1 MVTNQL
7 VKKGLGVSVTEEEPE
22 WIGPVLTKKEAS
34 DPKLLSGL
42 AQAMTTGES
51 PISFQGVTLSNGAIS
66 DSQFRL
72 ASQLQ
77 KRRHYASGPKTY
89 PLTIG
94 NLITKNQKNELF
106 QPIQLEFPPRRPI
119 PIPRGMYCDVAKQSD
134 KSSASKRSVPQK
146 SSLTLRSVEQIFL
159 FLGQLIRT
167 ELGLNDGILK
177 DLRDLDGN
185 PTKGVS
191 SYFFKVEP
199 RVPLNGEFHGTIYTV
214 AADPSGADASSQV
227 LTNLLALQSS
237 AKSLPAPNVIAIAP

>member
-1 MVTNQL
+1 
-7 VKKGLGVSVTEEEPE
+7 
-22 WIGPVLTKKEAS
+22 
-34 DPKLLSGL
+34 
-42 AQAMTTGES
+42 
-51 PISFQGVTLSNGAIS
+51 
-66 DSQFRL
+66 
-72 ASQLQ
+72 
-77 KRRHYASGPKTY
+77 
-89 PLTIG
+89 
-94 NLITKNQKNELF
+94 
-106 QPIQLEFPPRRPI
+106 
-119 PIPRGMYCDVAKQSD
+119 MYCDVAKQSD

-185 PTKGVS
+185 PTKGVP

-199 RVPLNGEFHGTIYTV
+199 RVPLNGEISANFHGTIYTV

-227 LTNLLALQSS
+227 LAILTDLLALQSS